1 MNNVFTWLHEVKGNF
16 KSLTPLSQMIMLI
29 ILAIVLINAIP
40 WSALIW
46 TTLTVTG
53 AVTLL
58 KLLFDRGAPLFEA
71 LVQSFSSEPE
81 PEPAPS
87 EERGDDDEKT

>member
-1 MNNVFTWLHEVKGNF
+1 MNNIFTWLHGVKENF
-16 KSLTPLSQMIMLI
+16 KSQSPLAQMIMLI
-29 ILAIVLINAIP
+29 ILAVVLINAIP
-40 WSALIW
+40 WGALIW
-46 TTLTVTG
+46 TTLTLTG

-81 PEPAPS
+81 PEPS
-87 EERGDDDEKT
+87 EEEEGNDDEEV

>member
-1 MNNVFTWLHEVKGNF
+1 MPSILEWLSGVRENF
-16 KSLTPLSQMIMLI
+16 KSQSPLSQMIMLI
-29 ILAIVLINAIP
+29 ILAVILINAIP

-46 TTLTVTG
+46 TTLTLTG

-71 LVQSFSSEPE
+71 LVQSFSEPE
-81 PEPAPS
+81 PEPEPS
-87 EERGDDDEKT
+87 EQGDEDDEEA